1 MPRVPLISLLLFF
14 SIISMDFAGSA
25 KRTLHFEERCKNKN
39 WTTMYLRADGSNDT
53 LHYLWDFGGKPS
65 ILMALT
71 SLSTTLNIVCE
82 DFLQKKDNSVIF
94 SEKPTYTIGFILNN
108 IIEFNDVNDTA
119 VINLDNVANINF
131 LKPEFFRWSRKSFSM
146 FGDSFGLDME
156 GNSYN
161 DKPMNIIR
169 YGSIKFSLRG
179 YYFMDHTD
187 TIPHMLHTEN
197 ATLVDLILDNI
208 QTNESFSNSR
218 FAIELMIVGGGDP
231 HKSIII
237 DSKKNLDDEHTPGIF
252 EMIEVRMPSFDRPEE
267 VENNS
272 AYLQWRPVSYVSAN
286 RDIADSTEIVQY
298 RSSNVND
305 HITAIE
311 NSMLYCYYGNEANE
325 LLIQTLLISI
335 GSKGDGFYKN
345 THYTTWTFI
354 IGYGIP
360 PDEQFSYLV
369 IMIISIGL
377 GLPLII
383 MFLTGLYMCIRNM
396 SKRNTDTYLNR

>member
-1 MPRVPLISLLLFF
+1 LY
-14 SIISMDFAGSA
+14 
-25 KRTLHFEERCKNKN
+25 FEERCKNQN

-71 SLSTTLNIVCE
+71 SLSATLNITCE
-82 DFLQKKDNSVIF
+82 DFLQRKMNSVVF
-94 SEKPTYTIGFILNN
+94 SENPNYTVGFILNK

-119 VINLDNVANINF
+119 MINLDNVANINF
-131 LKPEFFRWSRKSFSM
+131 LMPEFFRWSRKSFSM

-156 GNSYN
+156 GNSYK
-161 DKPMNIIR
+161 DTAMNIIR
-169 YGSIKFSLRG
+169 YGSIKLSLRG

-197 ATLVDLILDNI
+197 AMLVDLILDNI
-208 QTNESFSNSR
+208 QTNETFSSSR
-218 FAIELMIVGGGDP
+218 FAIELIIVGGGNPD
-231 HKSIII
+231 KMVII
-237 DSKKNLDDEHTPGIF
+237 DPKKNLDDEHTPGIF
-252 EMIEVRMPSFDRPEE
+252 EMIEVRIPSFDKTDEIG
-267 VENNS
+267 NNG
-272 AYLQWRPVSYVSAN
+272 AYLQWRPVSYGSEK
-286 RDIADSTEIVQY
+286 RDIAGSTEIVQY
-298 RSSNVND
+298 RPSKVN
-305 HITAIE
+305 HHAIE
-311 NSMLYCYYGNEANE
+311 NSMLYCYYGRESKDI
-325 LLIQTLLISI
+325 LVQTLLISI

-383 MFLTGLYMCIRNM
+383 MFLAGLYMCIRNM
-396 SKRNTDTYLNR
+396 SKRNTNTYLNR